1 MNNLTHKIVTCAQAW
16 HSRDAKHLTSA
27 FWLQFWV
34 EQTVCFFQSYN
45 IDINSNASL
54 SLCVSLIPRWIQQ
67 FPFTACIPKVISLLT
82 SLPSTFIHAQHYYTS
97 KEYERHHQGIYRS
110 DTLRVYSTK
119 ISASMKSKSYNFSV
133 SLTITQSDSAYCCS
147 W

>member
-110 DTLRVYSTK
+110 DTLVCIARRYQQAWK
-119 ISASMKSKSYNFSV
+119 ANRIIFQF
-133 SLTITQSDSAYCCS
+133 L
-147 W
+147 